1 MKGRKLSFSRLFA
14 VVLVV
19 LSDFELLQ
27 QRSSVA
33 DHRQE
38 QSAAWPS
45 GAPAARHLA
54 TVLVK
59 TETWRP
65 QLSLWLTRSPSL
77 PLPSL
82 LSPSVLPR
90 LNADERPRPPW
101 LLAELRGHRSSTQ
114 P

>member
-1 MKGRKLSFSRLFA
+1 MGGKWRFSRIFE
-14 VVLVV
+14 VVFQSLA
-19 LSDFELLQ
+19 SDFELLQ

-65 QLSLWLTRSPSL
+65 QLSLWLTRSPIPL
-77 PLPSL
+77 PLPSPP
-82 LSPSVLPR
+82 LSASPECRRHGRV
-90 LNADERPRPPW
+90 ER
-101 LLAELRGHRSSTQ
+101 SF
-114 P
+114 